1 MQTNRDLDIKEEI
14 KKYVTFLK
22 EYDGETLR
30 LMEVCGSHTA
40 AISKSGIKK
49 IISPK
54 IKLISGPGCPVCV
67 SPSAFV
73 DRLIELGKKGAHIVS
88 FGDMMRI
95 PGSTST
101 LNEEKGKG
109 LLASYVYSPLDI
121 IEMAKKEPEREFIFA
136 AVGFETTIP
145 TYTLLLDRIIE
156 ENITNIKLLTALKTM
171 PEAIDFL
178 CMNKC
183 DIDGFIAPGHVS
195 VITGSDAFNEVSS
208 KYKMPMAVTGFSPY
222 ELVLG
227 IYALTNTCINKEKYI
242 SMGKSLVGN
251 YYKSVVETNGNQK
264 AQKQIDKYFRKGD
277 AIWRGMG
284 NIPNSGLYLKDE
296 YLKYDAGSQNLND
309 DKKINKACRCS
320 DVLMGKISSKE
331 CPLFKKICNP
341 LTPQG
346 ACMVSS
352 EGSCYQAFKNND

>member
-1 MQTNRDLDIKEEI
+1 MAEI
-14 KKYVTFLK
+14 DVKKYVKFLQK
-22 EYDGETLR
+22 YDGEELR

-73 DRLIELGKKGAHIVS
+73 DKLIELGREGAHIVC

-95 PGSTST
+95 PGKESS

-109 LLASYVYSPLDI
+109 LKVDYVYSPMDI
-121 IEMAKKEPEREFIFA
+121 LPMVKENPEINYIFA
-136 AVGFETTIP
+136 CVGFETTIP
-145 TYTLLLDRIIE
+145 VYTLLLDAIIKDD
-156 ENITNIKLLTALKTM
+156 IKNIKFLTALKTM

-178 CMNKC
+178 CANDAK
-183 DIDGFIAPGHVS
+183 IDGFIAPGHVS
-195 VITGSDAFNEVSS
+195 VITGSVAFSKVSK
-208 KYKMPMAVTGFSPY
+208 KYQIPMAVTGFSPK
-222 ELVLG
+222 ELVVG
-227 IYALTNTCINKEKYI
+227 IYALTKTCINKKQLLAEN
-242 SMGKSLVGN
+242 KSLVGN
-251 YYKSVVETNGNQK
+251 YYRSVVKDEGNEK
-264 AQKQIDKYFRKGD
+264 AQENINKYFRKGD

-284 NIPNSGLYLKDE
+284 NIKDSGLYLRDE
-296 YLKYDAGSQNLND
+296 YLKYDAGSFDLVD
-309 DKKINKACRCS
+309 DYKINKACRCS
-320 DVLMGKISSKE
+320 EVLMGKISSKE
-331 CPLFKKICNP
+331 CPLFKKLCSP

-352 EGSCYQAFKNND
+352 EGSCYQAFKNGD

>member
-1 MQTNRDLDIKEEI
+1 MADTNIRN
-14 KKYVTFLK
+14 YVEFLQN
-22 EYDGETLR
+22 YDGKELR

-73 DRLIELGKKGAHIVS
+73 DKLIELGKTGAHIVC

-95 PGSTST
+95 PGRNSS

-109 LLASYVYSPLDI
+109 LKVDYVYSPMDI
-121 IEMAKKEPEREFIFA
+121 IPMAKENPETNYIFA
-136 AVGFETTIP
+136 CVGFETTIP
-145 TYTLLLDRIIE
+145 VYTLLLDAIIRE
-156 ENITNIKLLTALKTM
+156 DIKNIKLLTALKTM

-178 CMNKC
+178 CANDAK
-183 DIDGFIAPGHVS
+183 IDGFIAPGHVS
-195 VITGSDAFNEVSS
+195 VITGSKAFNEVSN
-208 KYKMPMAVTGFSPY
+208 KYKVPMAVTGFSPK
-222 ELVLG
+222 ELVVG
-227 IYALTNTCINKEKYI
+227 IYALTKTCINKASFLK
-242 SMGKSLVGN
+242 SGKSLVGN
-251 YYKSVVETNGNQK
+251 YYKSVVLDEGNTK
-264 AQKQIDKYFRKGD
+264 ARDNINKYFKKGD

-284 NIPNSGLYLKDE
+284 NIKNSGLYLKEE
-296 YLKYDAGSQNLND
+296 YLKYDAGSFDLVD
-309 DKKINKACRCS
+309 DYKINKACRCS

-331 CPLFKKICNP
+331 CPLFKKICSP

-352 EGSCYQAFKNND
+352 EGSCYQSFKNGD

>member
-1 MQTNRDLDIKEEI
+1 MADTNIRN
-14 KKYVTFLK
+14 YVEFLQN
-22 EYDGETLR
+22 YDGKELR

-73 DRLIELGKKGAHIVS
+73 DKLIELGKTGAHIVC

-95 PGSTST
+95 PGRNSS

-109 LLASYVYSPLDI
+109 LKVDYVYSPMDI
-121 IEMAKKEPEREFIFA
+121 IPMAKENPETNYIFA
-136 AVGFETTIP
+136 CVGFETTIP
-145 TYTLLLDRIIE
+145 VYTLLLDAIIRE
-156 ENITNIKLLTALKTM
+156 DIKNIKLLTALKTM

-178 CMNKC
+178 CANDAK
-183 DIDGFIAPGHVS
+183 IDGFIAPGHVS
-195 VITGSDAFNEVSS
+195 VITGSKAFYEVSN
-208 KYKMPMAVTGFSPY
+208 KYKVPMAVTGFSPK
-222 ELVLG
+222 ELVVG
-227 IYALTNTCINKEKYI
+227 IYALTKICINKASFLK
-242 SMGKSLVGN
+242 SGKSLVGN
-251 YYKSVVETNGNQK
+251 YYKSVVLDEGNTK
-264 AQKQIDKYFRKGD
+264 AKDNINKYFKKGD

-284 NIPNSGLYLKDE
+284 NIKNSGLYLKDE
-296 YLKYDAGSQNLND
+296 YLKYDAGSFDLVD
-309 DKKINKACRCS
+309 DYKINKACRCS
-320 DVLMGKISSKE
+320 EVLMGKISSKE
-331 CPLFKKICNP
+331 CPLFKKICSP

-352 EGSCYQAFKNND
+352 EGSCYQAFNSVG